1 MFIQS
6 YKNKKF
12 SKLATK
18 LDLLQAYKQKLSKS
32 IIVIPRSFNISNE
45 KCPENKLKTSVLDS
59 LKCY

>member
-45 KCPENKLKTSVLDS
+45 KMSRK
-59 LKCY
+59 